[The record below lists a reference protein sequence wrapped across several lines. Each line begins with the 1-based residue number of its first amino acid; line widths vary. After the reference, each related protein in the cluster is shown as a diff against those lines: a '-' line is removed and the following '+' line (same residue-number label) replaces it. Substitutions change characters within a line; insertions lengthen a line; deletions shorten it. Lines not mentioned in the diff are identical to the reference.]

1 MHLLIPFAASH
12 SDGAVAAL
20 SQLQLP
26 HLQKLL
32 TLLSAQAPQLHDVMS
47 FSPPHECA
55 LAQALGL
62 SVVDGHIP
70 WAALQ
75 ARQAPS
81 LPPVLAEADQAW
93 GFVSLCHWQV
103 NTNHMVMSH
112 LPLPGLT
119 AQQSDDLLAAMRPY
133 FEEDGI
139 ALYPDQPGRYLA
151 QAPILAN
158 IDTASLDRVVG
169 HNLEHWMPSATQA
182 GALLR
187 LQNEMQMLFY
197 THPVNDQRA
206 AQGLPPVNSFWLSG
220 TGALP
225 AGYQEPNADATPVV
239 VEELRAAALAENW
252 AAWSQA
258 WEELDATLIKSLL
271 ELALSD
277 KPMQITLCG
286 ERASQ
291 SWQLQK
297 RSLWQK
303 LSGHFAAKPL
313 SELLKSL

>member
-1 MHLLIPFAASH
+1 MHLILPYAS
-12 SDGAVAAL
+12 SQSEGCVAARPGL
-20 SQLQLP
+20 KLP
-26 HLQKLL
+26 HLAQLL
-32 TLLSAQAPQLHDVMS
+32 ARLQAQPANVGDVMS
-47 FSPPHECA
+47 LTPPHERA
-55 LAQALGL
+55 LAKALGL
-62 SVVDGHIP
+62 PVADGRIP

-75 ARQAPS
+75 AQQDPS
-81 LPPVLAEADQAW
+81 LTTFGGAW
-93 GFVSLCHWQV
+93 GYVTLCHWQV

-119 AQQSDDLLAAMRPY
+119 AQQSDALLTAMQPY

-151 QAPILAN
+151 RAPVLAN
-158 IDTASLDRVVG
+158 IDTASLDRVLG

-225 AGYQEPNADATPVV
+225 AGYQEPSADAEPVV
-239 VEELRAAALAENW
+239 VNELRAAALAENW

-258 WEELDATLIKSLL
+258 WEQLDATLIQSLL
-271 ELALSD
+271 EHAQSD
-277 KPMQITLCG
+277 KPVQITLCG
-286 ERASQ
+286 ERTCQ
-291 SWQLQK
+291 SWQQQK

-303 LSGHFAAKPL
+303 ITTHFAAKPL
-313 SELLKSL
+313 SELLGTL